1 MLFLKVHA
9 FVKPFSDIAFHD
21 QKVFIICQHL
31 IVYLSHITIVCPI
44 IASKYIYLEAI
55 QIYSVNLFSFTR
67 LGCIATFTGLDYWT
81 NTFLVFTN
89 VMVGLIGFRWLQ
101 GACGPSLNDEHKQF
115 IKQKQSSKDFSTSI
129 ALTHT
134 AHV

>member
-1 MLFLKVHA
+1 MQYVKV
-9 FVKPFSDIAFHD
+9 
-21 QKVFIICQHL
+21 
-31 IVYLSHITIVCPI
+31 
-44 IASKYIYLEAI
+44 
-55 QIYSVNLFSFTR
+55 SFTPT
-67 LGCIATFTGLDYWT
+67 LALPGGCIHSLDWNTGLDYWT
-81 NTFLVFTN
+81 DTFLAFTH

-101 GACGPSLNDEHKQF
+101 GACGPSLNGEHKQF